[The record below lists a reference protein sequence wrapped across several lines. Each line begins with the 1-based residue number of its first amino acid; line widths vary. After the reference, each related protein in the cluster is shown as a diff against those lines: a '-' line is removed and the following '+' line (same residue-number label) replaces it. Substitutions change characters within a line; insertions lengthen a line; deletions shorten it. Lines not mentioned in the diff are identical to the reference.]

1 MDEKIV
7 HLVIWTKFDLE
18 DDPASDDLTPKARKE
33 VDDYVNKVFGSK
45 MPLEHVCFSLCP
57 RGSVFTSGRLFG
69 SRTGDPLRVC
79 MLWNTSMSCFM
90 TQIQIL

>member
-18 DDPASDDLTPKARKE
+18 DDPATDDLTPKARKE

-45 MPLEHVCFSLCP
+45 MPLEHV
-57 RGSVFTSGRLFG
+57 FTSGRSFG
-69 SRTGDPLRVC
+69 SRIGDPLRVC